1 MKQNNIY
8 LVGFMGSGKTSILKK
23 IKQIVNANTIDLDEN
38 IEKKYGSISKI
49 FQTKGEK
56 YFRNIELETF
66 QALPDND
73 TVIALGG
80 GSLEVSHILDEVK
93 NSELSFYL
101 KDTFENLWKRISN
114 SERPLVKKGKE
125 EISELYKL
133 RENLY
138 NQSKHII
145 DIKNKKEKIIA
156 ETIIQNTLLK
166 NEVI

>member
-38 IEKKYGSISKI
+38 IEIKYGSINKI

-66 QALPDND
+66 QELPDKD

-114 SERPLVKKGKE
+114 SERPLVKKGKKE
-125 EISELYKL
+125 NPYIKL
-133 RENLY
+133 SL
-138 NQSKHII
+138 
-145 DIKNKKEKIIA
+145 IKNKINFLNHGLMSSKKNQISLII
-156 ETIIQNTLLK
+156 ENFIFNYFYL
-166 NEVI
+166 

>member
-23 IKQIVNANTIDLDEN
+23 IKQIVNANTIDLSEN
-38 IEKKYGSISKI
+38 IEKKYGSINKI
-49 FQTKGEK
+49 FQKKGEK

-156 ETIIQNTLLK
+156 ETIIQNTWLK

>member
-38 IEKKYGSISKI
+38 IEKKYGSINKI

-80 GSLEVSHILDEVK
+80 GSLEVSHILDEFK

-101 KDTFENLWKRISN
+101 KDTFE
-114 SERPLVKKGKE
+114 
-125 EISELYKL
+125 
-133 RENLY
+133 
-138 NQSKHII
+138 
-145 DIKNKKEKIIA
+145 KEKITENKAPNRPTIKFSAIKKKSNIEFETLNKSKSAGIA
-156 ETIIQNTLLK
+156 AVELPNNWGRPMMIKLT
-166 NEVI
+166 